1 MTNWKYILIVVI
13 LAIIVGAGALW
24 CSIKQE
30 EVGSPFSQNPSPE
43 CSKDE
48 DCKEG
53 EFCLKGACHIKPT
66 EDETADWKTYR
77 NEEYGY
83 EIKYPEDWQLV
94 QPGLKA
100 FAGLNLIHLEIFKI
114 ETELFYGRVFLHLF
128 TDYEKSCEEFQI
140 DDLKSLWFD
149 QGLKEVLVKRR
160 NHQCFT
166 FSYTIDKESKETEE
180 FKTSFIKNFHR
191 PFSTLKFIKEDM
203 TEDWKVYQDRNKGF
217 EIRYP
222 QNLFVTEVE
231 EELFF
236 LSGVA
241 FHKSTQWIVGPF
253 GPPNGMVIEVKE
265 ELGGKKARDIKNMDE
280 LKGAIEEE
288 FASFIPRP
296 RGVTLPFSS
305 AFIVDMGTNKYLQ
318 YDYYAKNEDKIVKF
332 SLINAGDSFYPFNQM
347 LSTFRFLE

>member
-1 MTNWKYILIVVI
+1 MDLRRYQLHIFILICLVLSILVVWV
-13 LAIIVGAGALW
+13 AYRG
-24 CSIKQE
+24 IKLKE
-30 EVGSPFSQNPSPE
+30 KLYIETERWKIERAERPE
-43 CSKDE
+43 K
-48 DCKEG
+48 
-53 EFCLKGACHIKPT
+53 A
-66 EDETADWKTYR
+66 EDETADLVPSEVEGWKTYM
-77 NEEYGY
+77 NEEYGF
-83 EIKYPEDWQLV
+83 EMKYPEDWQLF

-114 ETELFYGRVFLHLF
+114 EKELFYGGVFLHLF

-149 QGLKEVLVKRR
+149 RGFKEVLVKRR

-180 FKTSFIKNFHR
+180 VKTSFIKNFHR
-191 PFSTLKFIKEDM
+191 SFSTLKFIKEDM

-231 EELFF
+231 GEPF
-236 LSGVA
+236 SGVV
-241 FHKSTQWIVGPF
+241 FHESTQWVVGPF
-253 GPPNGMVIEVKE
+253 GPPNGIVIEVKE
-265 ELGGKKARDIKNMDE
+265 ELGGKKAKDIKNMDE

-288 FASFIPRP
+288 FAPSIVKP

-305 AFIVDMGTNKYLQ
+305 AFVVDMGTNKYFQ
-318 YDYYAKNEDKIVKF
+318 YDYYAKNEDKIVEF
-332 SLINAGDSFYPFNQM
+332 SLIDAGGLFSPFNQM
-347 LSTFRFLE
+347 LFTFRFLE